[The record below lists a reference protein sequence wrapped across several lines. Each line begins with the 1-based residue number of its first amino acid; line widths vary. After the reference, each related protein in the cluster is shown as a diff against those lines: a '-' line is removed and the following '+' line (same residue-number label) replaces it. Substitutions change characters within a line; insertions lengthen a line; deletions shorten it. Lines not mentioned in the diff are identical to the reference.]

1 MTRGLE
7 CGGSRRRVSRA
18 DGCRVRL
25 GIDVFVEDGAYT
37 TITSAVAMLM
47 VLALLFSA
55 SVAVWTSSRASDVQV
70 AADASALAGSNVVAS
85 YHTAATVVD
94 ASILSLGLT
103 GFAMAGA
110 GLVGLLIPG
119 AHALAGE
126 TLDAAMRILKTRND
140 FAASASRGLERLE
153 DSIPYLVAANA
164 SRACSAQSTER
175 LSYAGTAL
183 AVPRTSASEFPAAA
197 GEDVRTDVLEQAAD
211 KLDEAAEALADA
223 AERSASAKEAA
234 WIADC
239 GRDGRNMQER
249 AGKLSGISV
258 ADNPDYASSIT
269 WNPTVALDRARAY
282 YRWRYEHD
290 RPEGTGTE
298 AAADAAARHAFYGYA
313 IELLGRA
320 KVVERDGVV
329 VSTVELLPKNTDE
342 VRATRLYTDMVWP
355 STVEADGATLH
366 YGVACPGAKGAA
378 GPTLALSSIESG
390 AARECPTCRFSVGD
404 VGKAPAA
411 STSIDNGFEYHVREF
426 TLALDE
432 YVDARNR
439 ELELERRTKGEAEA
453 AGDAFEDA
461 LSVLAGKRPRIAPPG
476 RNGCVAL
483 VVTGEVSSPAEASGP
498 FASGSQLSARGAIS
512 ASVLA
517 PEPVTAENNVLA
529 SFLSSL
535 EERAGAGGAAGLIDD
550 VMDLWGKLL
559 ISYGDVGESLN
570 GLMDELLGGLKTV
583 GGGPIADWLS
593 ERIDGAVRGLG
604 LEAVDLRLRKPVLT
618 DSANVIAHADTPGLE
633 DVQRLLRSIPAGS
646 TDPEAMLQALGYE
659 IGEHLSSL
667 EFTVAEIPL
676 PGGGS
681 IPLTVRLRDLTG
693 AFGGGS

>member
-1 MTRGLE
+1 MIHGSG
-7 CGGSRRRVSRA
+7 CGISEWYASRA
-18 DGCRVRL
+18 VASRMRL
-25 GIDVFVEDGAYT
+25 GVDLFVEEGAYT

-70 AADASALAGSNVVAS
+70 AADASALAGSNAIAS

-110 GLVGLLIPG
+110 GLVGLLVPG

-126 TLDAAMRILKTRND
+126 TLDAAMRVLKTRND

-153 DSIPYLVAANA
+153 GSIPYLVAANA
-164 SRACSAQSTER
+164 SRACNAQSTER
-175 LSYAGTAL
+175 LSYTGTAL
-183 AVPRTSASEFPAAA
+183 AVPRASASEFPAAT
-197 GEDVRTDVLEQAAD
+197 GEEVRTDALEQAAN
-211 KLDEAAEALADA
+211 KLDEAAEALAAA
-223 AERSASAKEAA
+223 AERSAAAKEAA
-234 WIADC
+234 WVADC
-239 GRDGRNMQER
+239 GRDGMNMQER
-249 AGKLSGISV
+249 AGKLSGIS
-258 ADNPDYASSIT
+258 ATDNPDYASSIT
-269 WNPTVALDRARAY
+269 WDPAVALDRARAY

-290 RPEGTGTE
+290 RPEGLGTE

-313 IELLGRA
+313 IEVLDRA
-320 KVVERDGVV
+320 EVVERDGVV
-329 VSTVELLPKNTDE
+329 VSTVELLPKNTEE
-342 VRATRLYTDMVWP
+342 VRATRLYTDVVWP
-355 STVEADGATLH
+355 STVEADGVTLH
-366 YGVACPGAKGAA
+366 YGAGCPGAKGAM
-378 GPTLALSSIESG
+378 GPMLALSAIESG
-390 AARECPTCRFSVGD
+390 GARECSTCRFSVGD

-411 STSIDNGFEYHVREF
+411 STSIDNGFEYHLREF

-432 YVDARNR
+432 YVAARNR
-439 ELELERRTKGEAEA
+439 ELELERRTRGEAEVA
-453 AGDAFEDA
+453 ADAFEDA

-483 VVTGEVSSPAEASGP
+483 VTAGEVSVPVETSGP
-498 FASGSQLSARGAIS
+498 FATGPQLPLRGAIS

-517 PEPVTAENNVLA
+517 PEPATAENNVLA

-535 EERAGAGGAAGLIDD
+535 EERSGVGGAAGLIDN

-559 ISYGDVGESLN
+559 ISYGDVGERLN
-570 GLMDELLGGLKTV
+570 SLMDELLGGIKTI

-593 ERIDGAVRGLG
+593 NRIDGAVRGLG

-618 DSANVIAHADTPGLE
+618 DSSNVIVYADTPGLA
-633 DVQRLLRSIPAGS
+633 DAQQLLRSIPAGS
-646 TDPEAMLQALGYE
+646 TDPEAMLQAFGYE
-659 IGEHLSSL
+659 VGEYLTSI
-667 EFTVAEIPL
+667 EFTIAEIPL

-681 IPLTVRLRDLTG
+681 IPLTVRLRDLSGTL
-693 AFGGGS
+693 GGGS